1 MMATDVTLV
10 PSDCYLLVHNT
21 HLLLIMEKWYWYKS
35 DIFVSNK
42 I

>member
-1 MMATDVTLV
+1 MATDVTLV
-10 PSDCYLLVHNT
+10 PSDCYLLVQNT